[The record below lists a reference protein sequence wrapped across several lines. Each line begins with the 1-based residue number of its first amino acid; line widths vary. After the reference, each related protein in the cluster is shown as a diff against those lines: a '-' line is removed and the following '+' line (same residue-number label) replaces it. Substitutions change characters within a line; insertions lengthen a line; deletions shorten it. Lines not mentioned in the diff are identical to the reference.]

1 MWCKEGMLV
10 DYFIVNFFLNNF
22 TLLNLFSELLCD
34 IVNLKRLILISKV
47 GTFQCLIPQLR
58 LSQQGT
64 TIMGSLRGINLFE
77 DLHKIRINAGSRD
90 LQHQGSDICT
100 P

>member
-1 MWCKEGMLV
+1 M
-10 DYFIVNFFLNNF
+10 FN
-22 TLLNLFSELLCD
+22 
-34 IVNLKRLILISKV
+34 
-47 GTFQCLIPQLR
+47 IPQLR

-64 TIMGSLRGINLFE
+64 TIMGSLRGINLSE

-90 LQHQGSDICT
+90 LQHQGSDFCT